1 MVPSKAIIVN
11 SPQIIVRKVS
21 DVNYLLII
29 DRTVYIV
36 VYNSDHDIVI

>member
-21 DVNYLLII
+21 DVNYLNLNLN
-29 DRTVYIV
+29 V